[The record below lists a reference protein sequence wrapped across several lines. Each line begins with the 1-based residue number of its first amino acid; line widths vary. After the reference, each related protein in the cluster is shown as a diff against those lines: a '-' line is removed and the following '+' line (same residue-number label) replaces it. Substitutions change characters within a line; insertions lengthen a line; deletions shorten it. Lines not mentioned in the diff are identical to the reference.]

1 MSTTNSPPAAPSPQ
15 LHIDTSCQSPTVA
28 RITVV
33 GEVDLST
40 VPLFRDRLISVLHDQ
55 TPAVVD
61 VDLAG
66 VSFLDCT
73 EIGALVAARNI
84 AVRAGRQMWVAHPR
98 PAIRRVL
105 ELTGLLNVLTAPIDH
120 PEPWPPEFDH
130 PAGARPAPATVT
142 QPPDLIPAA

>member
-1 MSTTNSPPAAPSPQ
+1 MSTTNSSPATPLPQ
-15 LHIDTSCQSPTVA
+15 LRMDTSCPSPTMA

-33 GEVDLST
+33 GEVDLAT

-55 TPAVVD
+55 NPAVID
-61 VDLAG
+61 IDLAG

-73 EIGALVAARNI
+73 GIGALVAVRNI
-84 AVRAGRQMWVAHPR
+84 AIQAGRQMRVAHPR

-105 ELTGLLNVLTAPIDH
+105 KLAGLLNLLTAPIDQ
-120 PEPWPPEFDH
+120 PEPLPPEFVH
-130 PAGARPAPATVT
+130 PAGARAATATLT